1 MITKISGGSAP
12 RPPAPIAQDTRPSVT
27 FIPADAAGVARIV
40 IDRPGDPVNA
50 IDVRLMED
58 FAAAIAAA
66 RNARPRGLVVSSGK
80 EGQFV
85 AGADLSLLR
94 GTSQSDIEK
103 ASRSMQR
110 VLNDLAALP
119 FVTVAAINGP
129 ALGGGLEIALACD
142 TRIAADAPN
151 VRVGLTETRLGL
163 IPAAGGTQR
172 LPRLIGLPRALD
184 MILTARQLAP
194 KRALRAGVIDEVV
207 HPAVLLRAAIDHATR
222 DTKRKPK
229 GGATVVE
236 RAATHFAPA
245 RAIALRQARSRTF
258 AETKGRYPAQLAAID
273 AVAIGLAKGID
284 AGLDAEARAFGELAI
299 GETGRSLTALVML
312 TLRQRK
318 AAFEGL
324 GKPRAIANVGVVG
337 LGFMG
342 SGIAQAAAASGLRVR
357 ARDRDA
363 AAVATGLSSI
373 RALTTDAAKKG
384 VFERREAARIVGR
397 VTGGPDLSGFHN
409 ADLVIE
415 AVFEEMATKRRV
427 IAELE
432 QVLRPEAV
440 IATNTSALPIA
451 EIAREARSPER
462 IVGMHFFSPVHKM
475 PLIEVVRPAAADADA
490 VATAVAAAIALGK
503 TPIVVSDGPGFY
515 TTRVLSTMI
524 GEAFTMLAEGDS
536 IEAIDR
542 AMTAFGWPVGP
553 LQLVDEVGLEVA
565 GHAGETVAKARGMT
579 APTIV
584 QQLVAE
590 GFKGKHK
597 GGGFYRYDG
606 GRRTPNPRVRE
617 LLGAP
622 THPAAGDIAERLTLT
637 FINEAA
643 RCLDEGV
650 LRSPGEGDLGAVLGL
665 GFPPFLGGPFRY
677 ADAQRQR
684 VVTTLE
690 RLAAS
695 RGDRLA
701 PTESLRS
708 RRPFFSL

>member
-1 MITKISGGSAP
+1 MASSLTAVI
-12 RPPAPIAQDTRPSVT
+12 RPTAAETESRPSVT
-27 FIPADAAGVARIV
+27 FIPADATGVARIV

-58 FAAAIAAA
+58 LAAAIAAA
-66 RNARPRGLVVSSGK
+66 RAATPRGLVVASGK
-80 EGQFV
+80 DGQFV

-94 GTSQSDIEK
+94 GTSQSDIER

-110 VLNDLAALP
+110 VLDDLAALP

-142 TRIAADAPN
+142 VRIAADAPN

-184 MILTARQLAP
+184 MILTARQLTP

-207 HPAVLLRAAIDHATR
+207 HPAALLRAATEHAARDH
-222 DTKRKPK
+222 KQKPR
-229 GGATVVE
+229 GGTTAIE
-236 RAATHFAPA
+236 RAATNLAPA
-245 RAIALRQARSRTF
+245 RAVALRQARSRTL
-258 AETKGRYPAQLAAID
+258 AETKGRYPAQIAAID
-273 AVAIGLAKGID
+273 AVATGLAKGIET
-284 AGLDAEARAFGELAI
+284 GLDTEARAFGELAI

-363 AAVATGLSSI
+363 AAVAKGIASI
-373 RALTTDAAKKG
+373 RTLTTEAAKKG
-384 VFERREAARIVGR
+384 VFDRREAGRIVGR
-397 VTGGPDLSGFHN
+397 VAGGADLAGFRN
-409 ADLVIE
+409 VDLVIE
-415 AVFEEMATKRRV
+415 AVFEEIATKRRV
-427 IAELE
+427 VAELE
-432 QVLRPEAV
+432 QVLPPEAV

-451 EIAREARSPER
+451 EIASEARSPER

-475 PLIEVVRPAAADADA
+475 PLIEIVRPAAADADA
-490 VATAVAAAIALGK
+490 VATAVAAAVALGK

-524 GEAFTMLAEGDS
+524 GEAFTMLAEGES
-536 IEAIDR
+536 IEAIDH
-542 AMTAFGWPVGP
+542 AMTDFGWPVGP

-565 GHAGETVAKARGMT
+565 GHAGETVAKARGIT

-584 QQLVAE
+584 NALVAG
-590 GFKGKHK
+590 GFRGKHK
-597 GGGFYRYDG
+597 GGGFYRYE
-606 GRRTPNPRVRE
+606 GRRRMANPRVRE
-617 LLGAP
+617 LLG
-622 THPAAGDIAERLTLT
+622 PATYPGGWDVADRLTLT
-637 FINEAA
+637 FVNEAA

-650 LRSPGEGDLGAVLGL
+650 LRSPAEGDLGAVLGL

-677 ADAQRQR
+677 ADAHRQR
-684 VVTTLE
+684 IVTFLE
-690 RLAAS
+690 RLAAA
-695 RGDRLA
+695 RGDQHL
-701 PTESLRS
+701 PVESLRS
-708 RRPFFSL
+708 KRPYFSL

>member
-1 MITKISGGSAP
+1 MIASSPAAP
-12 RPPAPIAQDTRPSVT
+12 KVAPATPDVRPSVT
-27 FIPADAAGVARIV
+27 FVPADVLGIARIV

-58 FAAAIAAA
+58 LAAAIAAA
-66 RNARPRGLVVSSGK
+66 RSAQPRGLVISSGK
-80 EGQFV
+80 DGQFV

-103 ASRSMQR
+103 ASRAMQH

-184 MILTARQLAP
+184 MILTARQLTP
-194 KRALRAGVIDEVV
+194 KRALRMGVVDEIV
-207 HPAVLLRAAIDHATR
+207 HPAVLLRAATDHAAR
-222 DTKRKPK
+222 DSKRKPK
-229 GGATVVE
+229 GGATAVE

-245 RAIALRQARSRTF
+245 RAIALRQARSRTL

-273 AVAIGLAKGID
+273 AVAIGLAKGIE
-284 AGLDAEARAFGELAI
+284 AGLDAEARSFGELAI
-299 GETGRSLTALVML
+299 GEAGRSLTSLVVL

-324 GKPRAIANVGVVG
+324 GKPRAVAKVGVVG

-363 AAVATGLSSI
+363 AAVAKGLSSI

-384 VFERREAARIVGR
+384 VFERREATRIIGR
-397 VTGGPDLSGFHN
+397 VSGGADLAGFHN

-415 AVFEEMATKRRV
+415 AVFEEIGTKRRV

-451 EIAREARSPER
+451 DIAGEARSPER

-475 PLIEVVRPAAADADA
+475 PLIEIVRPTAADPDA
-490 VATAVAAAIALGK
+490 VATAVATAIALGK

-524 GEAFTMLAEGDS
+524 GEAFTMLAEGES
-536 IEAIDR
+536 IEAIDH
-542 AMTAFGWPVGP
+542 AMTEFGWPVGP

-565 GHAGETVAKARGMT
+565 GHAGETVAKARGIT

-584 QQLVAE
+584 NALVGD

-597 GGGFYRYDG
+597 GGGFYLYDG
-606 GRRTPNPRVRE
+606 RRRRPNPRVRE
-617 LLGAP
+617 VLGPP
-622 THPAAGDIAERLTLT
+622 THPGGWDIADRLTLT
-637 FINEAA
+637 FVNEAA
-643 RCLDEGV
+643 RCLDEAV

-677 ADAQRQR
+677 ADAYRQR
-684 VVTTLE
+684 IVTFLE
-690 RLAAS
+690 RLAAA
-695 RGDRLA
+695 RGDQHL
-701 PTESLRS
+701 PVDSLRNKQ
-708 RRPFFSL
+708 PYFSL

>member
-1 MITKISGGSAP
+1 VIASSPTAP
-12 RPPAPIAQDTRPSVT
+12 RVAPAAPDHPRPSVT
-27 FIPADAAGVARIV
+27 FVPADVLGVARIV
-40 IDRPGDPVNA
+40 IDRPGDTVNA

-58 FAAAIAAA
+58 LAAAIAAA
-66 RNARPRGLVVSSGK
+66 RSARPRGLVISSGK
-80 EGQFV
+80 DGQFV

-142 TRIAADAPN
+142 RRIAADAPN

-194 KRALRAGVIDEVV
+194 KRALRMGVVDEVV
-207 HPAVLLRAAIDHATR
+207 HPAVLLRAATDHAVR
-222 DTKRKPK
+222 DGKRKPGR
-229 GGATVVE
+229 GGPTLVE

-245 RAIALRQARSRTF
+245 RAIALRQARSRTL
-258 AETKGRYPAQLAAID
+258 AETKGRYPAQLAAIE
-273 AVAIGLAKGID
+273 AVGIGLAKGIE
-284 AGLDAEARAFGELAI
+284 AGLEAEARAFGELAI
-299 GETGRSLTALVML
+299 GDPGRSLTSLVML

-318 AAFEGL
+318 VAFEGL
-324 GKPRAIANVGVVG
+324 GKPRAVANVGVVG

-363 AAVATGLSSI
+363 AAVAKGLSSI

-397 VTGGPDLSGFHN
+397 VTGGPDLAGFHN

-415 AVFEEMATKRRV
+415 AVFEEIGTKRRV

-451 EIAREARSPER
+451 EIAGEARSPER

-475 PLIEVVRPAAADADA
+475 PLIEIVRPSAADPDA
-490 VATAVAAAIALGK
+490 VATAVATAIALGK

-524 GEAFTMLAEGDS
+524 GEAFTMLAEGES

-542 AMTAFGWPVGP
+542 AMTEFGWPVGP

-565 GHAGETVAKARGMT
+565 GHAGETVARARGIT

-584 QQLVAE
+584 QRLVAE

-597 GGGFYRYDG
+597 GGGFYRYEG
-606 GRRTPNPRVRE
+606 RRRTPNPRVRE
-617 LLGAP
+617 ILGPP
-622 THPAAGDIAERLTLT
+622 THPGGWDVADRLTLT
-637 FINEAA
+637 FVNEAA

-677 ADAQRQR
+677 ADAYRQR
-684 VVTTLE
+684 IVTFLE
-690 RLAAS
+690 RLAAA
-695 RGDRLA
+695 RGDQHA
-701 PTESLRS
+701 PVESLRS
-708 RRPFFSL
+708 KRPYFSL

>member
-1 MITKISGGSAP
+1 MAP
-12 RPPAPIAQDTRPSVT
+12 VPDPRPSVT
-27 FIPADAAGVARIV
+27 FVPADAAGVARIV

-58 FAAAIAAA
+58 LAAAIAAA
-66 RNARPRGLVVSSGK
+66 RAARPRGLVISSGK
-80 EGQFV
+80 DGQFV

-94 GTSQSDIEK
+94 GTSQNDIEK

-110 VLNDLAALP
+110 VLDDLAALP

-184 MILTARQLAP
+184 MILTARQLTA
-194 KRALRAGVIDEVV
+194 KRALRAGVVDEVV
-207 HPAVLLRAAIDHATR
+207 HPAVLLGAAVDHAAR
-222 DTKRKPK
+222 DQKRKPN
-229 GGATVVE
+229 GGATLIE

-245 RAIALRQARSRTF
+245 RAIALRQARSRTL
-258 AETKGRYPAQLAAID
+258 AETKGRYPAPLAAID
-273 AVAIGLAKGID
+273 AVAIGLAKGMA
-284 AGLDAEARAFGELAI
+284 AGLDAEARSFGELAI

-363 AAVATGLSSI
+363 AAVAKGLSTI
-373 RALTTDAAKKG
+373 RELTTDAAKKG
-384 VFERREAARIVGR
+384 VFDRREAARIVGR
-397 VTGGPDLSGFHN
+397 ISGGADLAGFRN

-415 AVFEEMATKRRV
+415 AVFEEVGAKRRV
-427 IAELE
+427 VAELE
-432 QVLRPEAV
+432 DVLRPDAV
-440 IATNTSALPIA
+440 IASNTSALPIA

-475 PLIEVVRPAAADADA
+475 PLIEIVRPVAADADA

-524 GEAFTMLAEGDS
+524 GEAFTILAEGES

-542 AMTAFGWPVGP
+542 AMTAHGWPVGP

-565 GHAGETVAKARGMT
+565 GHAGETVARAQGIT
-579 APTIV
+579 APSIV
-584 QQLVAE
+584 NALVAE

-597 GGGFYRYDG
+597 GGGFYRYEG
-606 GRRTPNPRVRE
+606 RRRTPNPRVRE
-617 LLGAP
+617 LLGPP
-622 THPAAGDIAERLTLT
+622 THPGGWDIADRLTLT
-637 FINEAA
+637 FVNEAA

-650 LRSPGEGDLGAVLGL
+650 LRSPAEGDLGAVLGL

-677 ADAQRQR
+677 ADAQRQH
-684 VVTTLE
+684 VVTVLE
-690 RLAAS
+690 RLAAA
-695 RGDRLA
+695 RGDRHA
-701 PTESLRS
+701 PVDSLRS
-708 RRPFFSL
+708 KRPYFSL

>member
-1 MITKISGGSAP
+1 
-12 RPPAPIAQDTRPSVT
+12 
-27 FIPADAAGVARIV
+27 
-40 IDRPGDPVNA
+40 A

-58 FAAAIAAA
+58 LAAAIAAA
-66 RNARPRGLVVSSGK
+66 RNAAPRGLVISSGK
-80 EGQFV
+80 DGQFV

-94 GTSQSDIEK
+94 GGTPQSDIEK
-103 ASRSMQR
+103 ASRAMQR

-142 TRIAADAPN
+142 MRIAADAPN

-184 MILTARQLAP
+184 MILTARQLTP
-194 KRALRAGVIDEVV
+194 KRALRTGVVDEIV
-207 HPAVLLRAAIDHATR
+207 HPAVLLRAATEHAAR
-222 DTKRKPK
+222 DRKRSPR
-229 GGATVVE
+229 GGATAVE
-236 RAATHFAPA
+236 RAVTNLAPA
-245 RAIALRQARSRTF
+245 RAIALRQARSRTL
-258 AETKGRYPAQLAAID
+258 AETKGRYPAQMAAID
-273 AVAIGLAKGID
+273 AVAIGLAKGME
-284 AGLDAEARAFGELAI
+284 AGLDAEARSFGELAI
-299 GETGRSLTALVML
+299 GETGRSLTALVVL

-324 GKPRAIANVGVVG
+324 GKPRAITNVGVVG

-342 SGIAQAAAASGLRVR
+342 SGIAQAAASSGFRVR
-357 ARDRDA
+357 ARDRDP
-363 AAVATGLSSI
+363 AAVAKGLSQV

-397 VTGGPDLSGFHN
+397 VTAGPDLIGFHN

-415 AVFEEMATKRRV
+415 AVFEEIATKRRV
-427 IAELE
+427 VAELE

-451 EIAREARSPER
+451 EIARDARSPER

-475 PLIEVVRPAAADADA
+475 PLIEIVRPAAADADA

-524 GEAFTMLAEGDS
+524 GEAFTMLGEGNS

-565 GHAGETVAKARGMT
+565 GHAGETVAKARGIT

-597 GGGFYRYDG
+597 GGGFYLYDG
-606 GRRTPNPRVRE
+606 KRTPNPRVRE

-622 THPAAGDIAERLTLT
+622 TVPGAGDIAERLTFT

-665 GFPPFLGGPFRY
+665 GFPPFLGGPFHY

-684 VVTTLE
+684 VVTELE

-701 PTESLRS
+701 PTDSLRS

>member
-1 MITKISGGSAP
+1 VAP
-12 RPPAPIAQDTRPSVT
+12 AAPDHPRPSVT
-27 FIPADAAGVARIV
+27 FVPADVLGVARIV
-40 IDRPGDPVNA
+40 IDRPGDTVNA

-58 FAAAIAAA
+58 LAAAIAAA
-66 RNARPRGLVVSSGK
+66 RSARPRGLVISSGK
-80 EGQFV
+80 DGQFV

-142 TRIAADAPN
+142 RRIAADAPN

-194 KRALRAGVIDEVV
+194 KRALRMGVVDEVV
-207 HPAVLLRAAIDHATR
+207 HPAVLLRAATDHAVR
-222 DTKRKPK
+222 DGKRKPGR
-229 GGATVVE
+229 GGPTLVE
-236 RAATHFAPA
+236 RAATHVAPA
-245 RAIALRQARSRTF
+245 RAIALRQARSRTL
-258 AETKGRYPAQLAAID
+258 AETKGRYPAQLAAIE
-273 AVAIGLAKGID
+273 AVGIGLAKGIEV
-284 AGLDAEARAFGELAI
+284 GLEAEARAFGELAI
-299 GETGRSLTALVML
+299 GDPGRSLTSLVML

-318 AAFEGL
+318 GAFEGL
-324 GKPRAIANVGVVG
+324 GKPRAVANVGVVG

-363 AAVATGLSSI
+363 AAVAKGLSSI

-397 VTGGPDLSGFHN
+397 VTGGPDLAGFHN

-415 AVFEEMATKRRV
+415 AVFEEIGTKRRV

-451 EIAREARSPER
+451 EIAGEARSPER

-475 PLIEVVRPAAADADA
+475 PLIEIVRPSAADPDA
-490 VATAVAAAIALGK
+490 VATAVATAIALGK

-524 GEAFTMLAEGDS
+524 GEAFTMLAEGES

-542 AMTAFGWPVGP
+542 AMTEFGWPVGP

-565 GHAGETVAKARGMT
+565 GHAGETVARARGIT

-584 QQLVAE
+584 QRLVAE

-597 GGGFYRYDG
+597 GGGFYRYEG
-606 GRRTPNPRVRE
+606 RRRTPNPRVRE
-617 LLGAP
+617 ILGPP
-622 THPAAGDIAERLTLT
+622 THPGGWDVADRLTLT
-637 FINEAA
+637 FVNEAA

-677 ADAQRQR
+677 ADAYRQR
-684 VVTTLE
+684 IVTFLE
-690 RLAAS
+690 RLAAA
-695 RGDRLA
+695 RGDQHA
-701 PTESLRS
+701 PVESLRS
-708 RRPFFSL
+708 KRPYFSL

>member
-1 MITKISGGSAP
+1 VIASPAAP
-12 RPPAPIAQDTRPSVT
+12 RVPAPVTPETRRSVT
-27 FIPADAAGVARIV
+27 FVPADAAGVARIV

-50 IDVRLMED
+50 IDVKLMED
-58 FAAAIAAA
+58 LAAAIAAA
-66 RNARPRGLVVSSGK
+66 RNAGPRGLVISSGK

-94 GTSQSDIEK
+94 GTSQTDIEK
-103 ASRSMQR
+103 ASRAMQR

-184 MILTARQLAP
+184 MILAARQLAP
-194 KRALRAGVIDEVV
+194 KRALRTGVIDEVV
-207 HPAVLLRAAIDHATR
+207 HPAALLRAATDHAAR
-222 DTKRKPK
+222 DHKRGPK
-229 GGATVVE
+229 GGASAVE

-245 RAIALRQARSRTF
+245 RAVVLRQARSRTL
-258 AETKGRYPAQLAAID
+258 AETQGHSRYPAQLAAID
-273 AVAIGLAKGID
+273 AVAIGLAKGME

-299 GETGRSLTALVML
+299 GEPGRSLTSLVML

-363 AAVATGLSSI
+363 AAVAKGLSTI

-397 VTGGPDLSGFHN
+397 VTGGPDLAGFRN

-415 AVFEEMATKRRV
+415 AVFEEIATKRRV

-432 QVLRPEAV
+432 GVLRPEAV
-440 IATNTSALPIA
+440 IASNTSALPIA
-451 EIAREARSPER
+451 EIANEARSPER

-524 GEAFTMLAEGDS
+524 GEAFTMLAEGES

-542 AMTAFGWPVGP
+542 AMTDFGWPVGP

-565 GHAGETVAKARGMT
+565 GHAGETVAKARGIT

-584 QQLVAE
+584 NALVAE

-597 GGGFYRYDG
+597 GGGFYRYEG
-606 GRRTPNPRVRE
+606 RRRTPNPRVRE
-617 LLGAP
+617 ILGPP
-622 THPAAGDIAERLTLT
+622 THPGGWDIADRLTLT
-637 FINEAA
+637 FVNEAA

-677 ADAQRQR
+677 ADAYRQR
-684 VVTTLE
+684 VVTFLE
-690 RLAAS
+690 RLAAA
-695 RGDRLA
+695 RGDQHA
-701 PTESLRS
+701 PVESLRS
-708 RRPFFSL
+708 KRPFFSL